1 MLRPTPEEYQD
12 FGITPEARPVEVKAH
27 WRDLASRLHPDAG
40 GDPKEFDRMRQ
51 LYNKII
57 ESARICKAC
66 GGTGRTMKQAGFAQ
80 LPMPCETCGGKG
92 EFEV

>member
-1 MLRPTPEEYQD
+1 MIRPTIEEYNE
-12 FGITPEARPVEVKAH
+12 FGVTVDAKPEDVKRQYRAN
-27 WRDLASRLHPDAG
+27 AARLHPDAG